1 MVARVSTF
9 KGTPEQLEE
18 GVRIF
23 TENVLPWLRDATG
36 FRGWIAL
43 LDRPNDRALGITF
56 WSTEEAADEGAAS
69 GGPLRDEIAQSVGAL
84 MQTMELWDVMYAD
97 SIGLED

>member
-9 KGTPEQLEE
+9 KGPPEQLEE

-43 LDRPNDRALGITF
+43 VDRPNERAIGITF
-56 WSTEEAADEGAAS
+56 WATEEAADEGAAS

-84 MQTMELWDVMYAD
+84 MQTIELWDVMYVDA
-97 SIGLED
+97 IGLSD